1 MAYQKM
7 RHNLHY
13 MGAGE
18 SPFVPQSAA
27 ELTSLKL
34 SMTEERRRLI
44 TIKVRILTAK
54 LSQKEDLG
62 SIEDTALPEPGHPLF
77 LCESSG
83 FGAQRDGEDNTGPV
97 PWPTIV
103 QLKEEGD
110 RRAAGTTRQLPT
122 PDKIYGEDRSR
133 KFRNTIATQDSHFG
147 ILPVDMAMTDETGET
162 EDYILSE
169 NDLPEWLQQVIGD
182 AKIPGN
188 I

>member
-7 RHNLHY
+7 RQNLHY

-44 TIKVRILTAK
+44 AIKVKILTAK
-54 LSQKEDLG
+54 LSQKEDLA
-62 SIEDTALPEPGHPLF
+62 SIKETALPEPGHPLF

-97 PWPTIV
+97 PWPTVV

-110 RRAAGTTRQLPT
+110 RRATGTTRQLPT
-122 PDKIYGEDRSR
+122 PEKVYGEDRSR
-133 KFRNTIATQDSHFG
+133 KFKNTVATQDLHFG
-147 ILPVDMAMTDETGET
+147 ILPVDTAMLDETGER
-162 EDYILSE
+162 EDCTLSE
-169 NDLPEWLQQVIGD
+169 NDLPEWLQEVIGL

-188 I
+188 M